1 MTPLVTLP
9 RGTWPTLVLIT
20 VVHAIMAGQF
30 QLSADE
36 AHYALY
42 GAHLDWS
49 YYDHPPLVGWVQA
62 PWVALGG
69 ADWLMRLVPLTLWF
83 VSGWA
88 LVQLSA
94 QWYGGGVGVAALAL
108 WSTSPMLHL
117 LGLALVPD
125 VLLLP
130 LTLGVMHAC
139 WRLTQPERVTTWADW
154 AWLGLCLGLAGLAKY
169 TAILLAMGAAW
180 VLWRRHSWRLFSTPG
195 LWLAVGLAAV
205 LVSPVFVWNAVNDW
219 ASLVYQLHHAAG
231 AKPWTVGR
239 MLVFALAVLL
249 VFGPAVAWGTW
260 CSRGA
265 LHSTER
271 PNWAWLGAFIWPGW
285 ALWLISSGRGSTL
298 PHWPAP
304 TVMAMLP
311 VAAVGLVVCWQRRA
325 WLVRALLGLQATLCL
340 TLAGL
345 MLVGGWS
352 SPKQAPSDG
361 PKVFNLFADLYGWQD
376 AAQTAVALA
385 RQHNARALGALNWT
399 LASRVAW
406 YARPMPVQVLRGKP
420 SQFDRWF
427 GKPQRSDTLVVV
439 NWSLKPYPLPVG
451 ANGFAACAPLGQ
463 QTVQRAEQNL
473 ASFEFFL
480 CSNWQG
486 PSQPR

>member
-1 MTPLVTLP
+1 MMGWAPLGRGAWLTL
-9 RGTWPTLVLIT
+9 LLIT
-20 VVHAIMAGQF
+20 AVHALMAGQF

-42 GAHLDWS
+42 GAHPDWS
-49 YYDHPPLVGWVQA
+49 YYDHPPLVGWVQT

-69 ADWLMRLVPLTLWF
+69 ADWLMRVVPVGLWLLT
-83 VSGWA
+83 GWYV
-88 LVQLSA
+88 VQLSA
-94 QWYGGGVGVAALAL
+94 NWFGRAAGVAALAL

-130 LTLGVMHAC
+130 LTLAVMHAS
-139 WRLTQPERVTTWADW
+139 WRLTHGPTHPTWRDW
-154 AWLGLCLGLAGLAKY
+154 ALLGISLGLAGLAKY
-169 TAILLAMGAAW
+169 TAVLLALGAAW
-180 VLWRRHSWRLFSTPG
+180 VLWRRHGGRVLALPG
-195 LWLAVGLAAV
+195 LWLALLVAAAM
-205 LVSPVFVWNAVNDW
+205 VSPVFVWNAANEW
-219 ASLVYQLHHAAG
+219 ASLAYQLNHAAG
-231 AKPWTVGR
+231 AKPWAVAR
-239 MLVFALAVLL
+239 VLVFVLAVAL
-249 VFGPAVAWGTW
+249 VFGPAIFWGAWD
-260 CSRGA
+260 SRGQ
-265 LHSTER
+265 LNSSER

-285 ALWLISSGRGSTL
+285 LLWLLSSGRGSTL

-311 VAAVGLVVCWQRRA
+311 VAAVGLVVLWQRRA

-340 TLAGL
+340 ALAGL

-352 SPKQAPSDG
+352 SAPQRASG
-361 PKVFNLFADLYGWQD
+361 SPKVFNLFADLYGWQD

-385 RQHNARALGALNWT
+385 QTHGAQGLGVLNWT

-427 GKPQRSDTLVVV
+427 GKPQRGDTRVVL

-451 ANGFAACAPLGQ
+451 PGAFAACAPLQ
-463 QTVQRAEQNL
+463 TQTVQRAGQQL
-473 ASFEFFL
+473 AAFEFFL
-480 CSNWQG
+480 CTNWQG
-486 PSQPR
+486 PP